1 MKLNAQAIPSLEA
14 SEANRD
20 GHFEARWVVCEE
32 AQALCIDNDGM
43 GQ

>member
-1 MKLNAQAIPSLEA
+1 MNLNAQAFPFPEA
-14 SEANRD
+14 FNSIRD
-20 GHFEARWVVCEE
+20 GHLEALRMVCEE

>member
-1 MKLNAQAIPSLEA
+1 MKLKSYAIPSLEA
-14 SEANRD
+14 FNSIRD